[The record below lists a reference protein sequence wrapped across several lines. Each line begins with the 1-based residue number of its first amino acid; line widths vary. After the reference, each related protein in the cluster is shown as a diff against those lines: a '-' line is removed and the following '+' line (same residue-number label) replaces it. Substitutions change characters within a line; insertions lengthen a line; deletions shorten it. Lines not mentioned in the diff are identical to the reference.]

1 MKNFKFASVV
11 YGTNLFRQFLKLL
24 ALAHNQTFFF
34 SLDGNEYRTTFLS
47 PENLPTYIMLDKDF
61 CSIAFEICIK
71 NKPIF
76 KIILFLWYILLL
88 LSLNPYNRIV
98 YNLFLAGTVIF
109 CFFVFFFEIFV
120 TSNKFHRISF

>member
-1 MKNFKFASVV
+1 MFTRDDLSYYINFVKNFKFASVV

-61 CSIAFEICIK
+61 CSIAFKICIK

-76 KIILFLWYILLL
+76 KIILFL
-88 LSLNPYNRIV
+88 
-98 YNLFLAGTVIF
+98 
-109 CFFVFFFEIFV
+109 
-120 TSNKFHRISF
+120 